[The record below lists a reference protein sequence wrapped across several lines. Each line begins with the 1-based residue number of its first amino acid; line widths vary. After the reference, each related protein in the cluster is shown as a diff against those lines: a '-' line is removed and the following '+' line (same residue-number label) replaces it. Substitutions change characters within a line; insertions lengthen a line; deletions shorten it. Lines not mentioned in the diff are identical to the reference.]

1 VRSADGMVL
10 HKEIV
15 ADLVVLHLAASGGP
29 QTISLFGGDGCEA
42 FLEALLLKLGT
53 TKAVT
58 ITVLCSSLKHK
69 NVIFAAAKLHLIH
82 SLSSPEANSEGNIDS
97 TSHALKGGHVLILSV
112 ANEAKDAIA
121 LQHTHASHPSAT
133 AAAVVVVAGGSYDR
147 STPPELR
154 TAMLRRLHAQLVP
167 GGLCLALVELK
178 AALPYLDHL
187 LTAAAAFSSAAG
199 NDTAAST
206 FATSSASS
214 SLDSSSDTSIA
225 RKMAKIE
232 IPNHRGETA
241 NLATT
246 GADLDSES
254 SFLQRCWQA
263 GFQHA
268 EVLLK
273 SHPPSPAV
281 VAMLNNVP
289 QPTLHGSGN
298 GNGSG
303 GASGGT
309 GQKKGKSTRQ
319 KPIAP
324 PLGPSAAL
332 QLFDLNPSYLS
343 NGILGPTFGLVE
355 LRRLQERCEAGTL
368 LLAQHSYTFV
378 FL

>member
-1 VRSADGMVL
+1 MVL

-133 AAAVVVVAGGSYDR
+133 AAAVVVVVVPGGSFDR

-154 TAMLRRLHAQLVP
+154 TLMLRRLHAQLVP
-167 GGLCLALVELK
+167 GGLCLTLVELK

-187 LTAAAAFSSAAG
+187 LTATAASSSVAG
-199 NDTAAST
+199 NDAVAST

-214 SLDSSSDTSIA
+214 SLDSCSDTSIA

-232 IPNHRGETA
+232 IPNNRGETA
-241 NLATT
+241 NLAAT

-254 SFLQRCWQA
+254 TFLQRCWQA

-273 SHPPSPAV
+273 SHPSSPAV
-281 VAMLNNVP
+281 VAMLKGPLPNVP
-289 QPTLHGSGN
+289 QPTLHRSGN
-298 GNGSG
+298 GGSSG
-303 GASGGT
+303 GSGGT

-343 NGILGPTFGLVE
+343 DGILGPTFGLVE
-355 LRRLQERCEAGTL
+355 LRRLQERCEAGTPL
-368 LLAQHSYTFV
+368 SAQFFNTFV
-378 FL
+378 LL